1 MIIVTKILKTL
12 KDENVE
18 NDEIV
23 NTVNE
28 IGEQDR
34 TIEDLKKQ
42 YPDKI
47 IKLEEALLNY
57 KGNID
62 LKNLKTE
69 FPDNRW
75 KYLTKKLAYPYEE
88 FNSLDDSQKPVDNL
102 KKVNLKNKYPSAEEK
117 ERTKEIKMFNIKN
130 GE

>member
-1 MIIVTKILKTL
+1 MR
-12 KDENVE
+12 DENVE

-28 IGEQDR
+28 IGEENR

-57 KGNID
+57 KGNND
-62 LKNLKTE
+62 LKDLKTE

-75 KYLTKKLAYPYEE
+75 KYLTKKLAYPYEY
-88 FNSLDDSQKPVDNL
+88 FNSLDDSQKPVDKL
-102 KKVNLKNKYPSAEEK
+102 KKVNLKKNVLVLKKKKGQKKFKRLIS
-117 ERTKEIKMFNIKN
+117 KMENN
-130 GE
+130 